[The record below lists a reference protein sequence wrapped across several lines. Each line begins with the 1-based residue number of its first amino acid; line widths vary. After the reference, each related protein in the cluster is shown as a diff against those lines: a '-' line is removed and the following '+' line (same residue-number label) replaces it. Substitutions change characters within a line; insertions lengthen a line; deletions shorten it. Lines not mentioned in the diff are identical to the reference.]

1 MKILWQLLFP
11 TRCPVCDSIVKP
23 FGEKICL
30 ECLPKLRVVTP
41 PWCMKCGKRYG
52 KTENSAATAAGN
64 SICLI
69 APELCMN
76 MRRPHLPYT
85 VLNTR
90 EDRNTR
96 NSSEKKW
103 ENIWEILSAAY
114 RRTYWYRYLC
124 IKRSFRSGDTI
135 RQPAWHGPWGKHA
148 AAGR

>member
-41 PWCMKCGKRYG
+41 PWCMKCGKKIRDDGEFCSDCRQKQHMFDRSRTLY
-52 KTENSAATAAGN
+52 EYA
-64 SICLI
+64 
-69 APELCMN
+69 
-76 MRRPHLPYT
+76 RPHLPYT

-135 RQPAWHGPWGKHA
+135 RQPAWHGPWGKTCSC
-148 AAGR
+148 R

>member
-52 KTENSAATAAGN
+52 TTENSAATAARN

-69 APELCMN
+69 APEHCMN